1 MLLAALSVLAD
12 VVLISFFNKTQN
24 KRKQKTFDKM
34 CKRGISYHQ
43 TINVTLWNFTFCC
56 CLLSTCHMQQNCIV
70 NKAEIKQWTYMLW
83 TLNMTH
89 FCSLAFDKSILD
101 DFIQT
106 EYYYYSAFFYSTW
119 FALICWFRD
128 YQSKK
133 EIWADTIASPHQTTA
148 EQIYLLPTSET
159 Q

>member
-1 MLLAALSVLAD
+1 MLL
-12 VVLISFFNKTQN
+12 
-24 KRKQKTFDKM
+24 
-34 CKRGISYHQ
+34 
-43 TINVTLWNFTFCC
+43 
-56 CLLSTCHMQQNCIV
+56 
-70 NKAEIKQWTYMLW
+70 
-83 TLNMTH
+83 TLNITV
-89 FCSLAFDKSILD
+89 FCSSLYSVAFDKSILD

-106 EYYYYSAFFYSTW
+106 EYYYYSALFYSTW

-133 EIWADTIASPHQTTA
+133 EIWADTIASPHHTTA